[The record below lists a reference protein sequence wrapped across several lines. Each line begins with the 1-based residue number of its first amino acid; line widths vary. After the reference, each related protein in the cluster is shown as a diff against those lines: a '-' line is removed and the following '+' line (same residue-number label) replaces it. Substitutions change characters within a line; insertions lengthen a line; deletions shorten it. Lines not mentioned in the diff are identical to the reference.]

1 MARIVIIGPGAIGG
15 TLAGNLV
22 QQGSHEVV
30 LAGRRAA
37 DSIAVTTL
45 TGEVVV
51 LGPVLTEGANLGVAD
66 WIFVATKTYAAKET
80 ARWLA
85 GTTARVAIFQNGVE
99 HRERFAGVVA
109 AEKIVP
115 VVIDTPAERPM
126 PDRVVQRGVIR
137 MALSDDE
144 NGRALAALFEGIK
157 TEITLTIDFRSAA
170 WNKLAINCAG
180 VVCALVM
187 APSRVMA
194 GAEIGEIVL
203 GLVRECL
210 AVARAEGAVLPDDMP
225 ERVLR
230 QQRGSA
236 PDGINSLYG
245 DRLAGRPTEID
256 ARNGVIVR
264 LGEKHGIPTPLN
276 VMAVALVEA
285 QAAKDAE
292 GGR

>member
-1 MARIVIIGPGAIGG
+1 MARIAIIGPGAMGG

-22 QQGSHEVV
+22 QQGRHEVV

-37 DSIAVTTL
+37 DSIRVQTL
-45 TGEVVV
+45 SGEVIVP
-51 LGPVLTEGANLGVAD
+51 GPVLTDRKDLGAMD
-66 WIFVATKTYAAKET
+66 WIFVATKTYAAEET
-80 ARWLA
+80 AVWLA

-99 HRERFAGVVA
+99 HRERFTGVVA

-115 VVIDTPAERPM
+115 VVIDTPAERSA

-144 NGRALAALFEGIK
+144 NGRALAALFAGIE
-157 TEITLTIDFRSAA
+157 TEITLTGDFRSAA

-187 APSRVMA
+187 APNRVIA
-194 GAEIGEIVL
+194 GAAIGGIVL
-203 GLVRECL
+203 GLVRECV
-210 AVARAEGAVLPDDMP
+210 AVARAEGAVLPDDTP

-230 QQRGSA
+230 QQRGSS

-245 DRLAGRPTEID
+245 DRLAKRPTEID

-264 LGEKHGIPTPLN
+264 LGEKHGIPTPFN
-276 VMAVALVEA
+276 AMAVALVEE

-292 GGR
+292 EG